1 MSWREYKENI
11 MNLESLSAL
20 KPYIIRQEKFRQNLI
35 QKHFQK
41 LHKLVL
47 SILVKLFLLISFSML
62 SITWS
67 PAIALTAP
75 IIPHPDDLVRAVQEI
90 EALDAM
96 RTGLASTLE
105 GSTEV
110 PTKQTMKEV
119 CRPVGMKAM
128 ELSKE
133 NGWQVKQIANKYRNP
148 NHAPNNLHDKMALA
162 KFEQNSEL
170 VGFWNRE
177 TINQEAG
184 TRYYRRIDVE
194 ASCLVC
200 HGLKDRRPQFVQDG
214 YPQDLAYNFN
224 VGDLRGMYAVFIPD
238 DLKKII
244 QDSVNP

>member
-1 MSWREYKENI
+1 M
-11 MNLESLSAL
+11 L
-20 KPYIIRQEKFRQNLI
+20 NLI
-35 QKHFQK
+35 QKLFQK
-41 LHKLVL
+41 LHQLVL
-47 SILVKLFLLISFSML
+47 SILVKLFLLISFSLLM
-62 SITWS
+62 IAWS
-67 PAIALTAP
+67 PAIVLAAP
-75 IIPHPDDLVRAVQEI
+75 IIPHPDELVRAVQEI
-90 EALDAM
+90 EALDTM

-105 GSTEV
+105 GSTEE

-133 NGWQVKQIANKYRNP
+133 NGWQVTQIANKYRNP
-148 NHAPNNLHDKMALA
+148 DHAPNNLHDKMALA
-162 KFEQNSEL
+162 KFEQDPNL
-170 VGFWNRE
+170 VGLWNLE
-177 TINQEAG
+177 TINQQTG

-214 YPQDLAYNFN
+214 YPQDLAYNFK

-238 DLKKII
+238 DVKKAI